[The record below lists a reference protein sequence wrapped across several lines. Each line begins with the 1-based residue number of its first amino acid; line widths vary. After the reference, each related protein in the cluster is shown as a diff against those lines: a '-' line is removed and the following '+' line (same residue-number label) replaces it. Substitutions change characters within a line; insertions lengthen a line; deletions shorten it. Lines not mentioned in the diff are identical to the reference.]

1 MPGMKRM
8 APQQHSLSSPWERVT
23 IGTRLRP
30 GQAARHPLS
39 AEVRL
44 RTIRSR
50 WKRWHLASPC
60 APPLPLNG
68 CLAVSSTFE
77 LVPQLSLVDAV
88 A

>member
-8 APQQHSLSSPWERVT
+8 AAQQHSPWEWVT
-23 IGTRLRP
+23 VGTVLRP
-30 GQAARHPLS
+30 AQAAQHPLS

-50 WKRWHLASPC
+50 WKRWHLAFPC
-60 APPLPLNG
+60 APPLPLNS
-68 CLAVSSTFE
+68 CLAGSSAFE
-77 LVPQLSLVDAV
+77 LVPQLSLVDAE